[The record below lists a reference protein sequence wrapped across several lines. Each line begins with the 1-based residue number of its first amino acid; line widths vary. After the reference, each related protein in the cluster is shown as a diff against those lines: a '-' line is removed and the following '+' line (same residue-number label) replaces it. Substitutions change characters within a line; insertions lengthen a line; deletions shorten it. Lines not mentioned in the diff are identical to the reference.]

1 MLYIH
6 LIVIALLLVE
16 ARWRL
21 AWLRL
26 VLVAFALF
34 DLRMSTSLTPA
45 YREAMTYPRR
55 VNLPAPPSEPPMLAT
70 DYQSGVLAMD
80 KEATRVLRRVVFP
93 SYVLAWL
100 AISPLLLDRMLPA
113 LMNAWRRRRDRRA
126 TPSTM
131 IRRSGAGSLI

>member
-1 MLYIH
+1 MLYIR
-6 LIVIALLLVE
+6 LIVTALLLVE

-21 AWLRL
+21 AWLRV
-26 VLVAFALF
+26 VLVAFVLF

-45 YREAMTYPRR
+45 YRQALGHPQR
-55 VNLPAPPSEPPMLAT
+55 VNLPVPPSEPPMLAT
-70 DYQSGVLAMD
+70 DYQSGVLVMHE
-80 KEATRVLRRVVFP
+80 EATRVLGRLVFP

-126 TPSTM
+126 TPSTE
-131 IRRSGAGSLI
+131 RT